1 MPTQQPKAAIEA
13 IEEPLL
19 KAYAKAW
26 SEILDLQQQ
35 IVADPTKWRRYRR
48 LLELQRAV
56 EDKMAELDAMTR
68 QWTAQELVRPYALG
82 AVAGATELAESAA
95 AVWTLLPQE
104 AISRIATDT
113 LTELLKSTRYV
124 RRTTKAMIR
133 AVGRDEILTKL
144 IRGDTAV
151 QAGKRVQK
159 ILENRGIHAIRYKDG
174 SRHGLAEYS
183 QMLVRTKTA
192 EAYNLGSLEAQ
203 EALGVTFWECFDGY
217 ACGLTSH
224 QDPNKALGSVV
235 DKETA
240 LKYPISHP
248 NAIMEGSLVESVG
261 GIRAVYRARWSGPV
275 YQVRTAAGARM
286 TVGPNHPVLTARGWL
301 CASSLREGDHVLK
314 RTSESKVPPP
324 PADVDLDQMPTSVE
338 DVFATLREV
347 GTHTRV
353 VPAADY
359 LHGDGEFCQGE
370 IDIVS
375 VADDDLPFVLD
386 TPAVQSFGEPVL
398 MRAAVVLRHLR
409 GLSTKALRFGRVLLP
424 AASRMGSRSVGR
436 VAGTWTDFDARL
448 TQAFPDG
455 RVGDTKLCAEL
466 LRCAP
471 AEVLTDQ
478 VVEIRFLESWEG
490 HAYDLETE
498 TGVYWCDGIL
508 VHNCRRAWGARPDI
522 TTKYAADSAT
532 ATVTREQI
540 AANLAADKQR
550 LRAQE
555 ARRYRQRTLAAPKP
569 VSRAAARRTA
579 AGSSLAAAKRGD
591 AKIPTSRRRS
601 R

>member
-1 MPTQQPKAAIEA
+1 VPTQQPKAAIEA

-82 AVAGATELAESAA
+82 AAAGATELAESAA

-113 LTELLKSTRYV
+113 LSELLKSTRYV

-133 AVGRDEILTKL
+133 AVARDEILTKL

-151 QAGKRVQK
+151 QAGKRVQQ
-159 ILENRGIHAIRYKDG
+159 ILETRGIHAIRYKDG
-174 SRHGLAEYS
+174 SRHGLQEYS

-217 ACGLTSH
+217 GCGLTSH

-248 NAIMEGSLVESVG
+248 N
-261 GIRAVYRARWSGPV
+261 
-275 YQVRTAAGARM
+275 
-286 TVGPNHPVLTARGWL
+286 
-301 CASSLREGDHVLK
+301 
-314 RTSESKVPPP
+314 
-324 PADVDLDQMPTSVE
+324 
-338 DVFATLREV
+338 
-347 GTHTRV
+347 
-353 VPAADY
+353 
-359 LHGDGEFCQGE
+359 
-370 IDIVS
+370 
-375 VADDDLPFVLD
+375 
-386 TPAVQSFGEPVL
+386 
-398 MRAAVVLRHLR
+398 
-409 GLSTKALRFGRVLLP
+409 
-424 AASRMGSRSVGR
+424 
-436 VAGTWTDFDARL
+436 
-448 TQAFPDG
+448 
-455 RVGDTKLCAEL
+455 
-466 LRCAP
+466 
-471 AEVLTDQ
+471 
-478 VVEIRFLESWEG
+478 
-490 HAYDLETE
+490 
-498 TGVYWCDGIL
+498 
-508 VHNCRRAWGARPDI
+508 CRRAWGARPDI
-522 TTKYAADSAT
+522 TTKYAADT
-532 ATVTREQI
+532 ATITVAREQI
-540 AANLAADKQR
+540 AANLEADKQR

-555 ARRYRQRTLAAPKP
+555 ARRYRQRTLQAPKP
-569 VSRAAARRTA
+569 VSRAATRRSTNKA
-579 AGSSLAAAKRGD
+579 TLAAAKRGD
-591 AKIPTSRRRS
+591 AKIPTTRRR
-601 R
+601 RR